1 VDLTE
6 AQGDV
11 LQNGLEYLA
20 DWSDAL
26 GEHGLVAQRL
36 PVAGQ
41 SLGAAL
47 DFGAALRWGLFEPIE
62 TYFAGDDTP
71 TSAELVDVIKGLSA
85 TFGDLQITVDAASV
99 QGGFDAGAAGDAL
112 VFDLVFQAARTVSS
126 HVSLGPRGDAMG
138 LAFAAGTTVDLD
150 VSAAMDLRFGLDLA
164 PDLESEDAFFIEV
177 NAWDMSAE
185 VAATSPLGGIVIGFY
200 DAQITAG
207 SLVLDAALDLRLSP
221 PGGVPGDRVRWQ
233 TLRDTELADLVTLT
247 PSGTSS
253 GNLTL
258 AAAPFAGFTPPSS
271 LSVSFTTSN
280 PFQPPELTFS
290 AGFDELLNFTHV
302 SSYSLLGVLNQL
314 GSWFDQARRTSVFD
328 TPLPL
333 VDGLR
338 MGNAVRLGDAISDL
352 DTGLVG
358 QLLDANDQ
366 PTFQSFQTLARDLM
380 AVLGLSESQLA
391 AAYDADA
398 NELTFHLSIEH
409 AFVDQTLPFG
419 MGLSLEPL
427 GSLSSTATANLS
439 AQASLDLV
447 FGIDLTVP
455 QAVLKARAAGPSDG
469 RLSAD
474 ADFTLQVGSRE
485 PVAVSVPRAATG
497 DNASLADLA
506 ADVNQAL
513 AVAGLA
519 QDVAAGVDGDRLT
532 LTTNG
537 LAVESV
543 IRLRAAEGDPMLS
556 EVHFR
561 DGQLA
566 TDSVTQHTFIE
577 QATVVASAGVTVADL
592 DATAS
597 FGFLGVAVTDGQ
609 GAADVSVELALKSPG
624 SGAAGGRVS
633 LSELFAGLGQRIGD
647 IAAAPVIRGSVGAT
661 LPLHVTPNILGASH
675 PANPELVLD
684 WPDVADANTLSITL
698 HDADLLLDFTTWDSS
713 AVIAA
718 LAGVASYL
726 ADAEGDSLLAQKIPG
741 LNRSLGEV
749 AGYAETFLAFVAA
762 FQDNPAAVLQ
772 ELEARLEDAFGLAPD
787 ALELSLA
794 ENNTVVRLAMTQE
807 ETWQRNLAIDLDL
820 EDLGVAGLS
829 NLIDFRGSAP
839 LAVEVG
845 TLFRLELGID
855 LADRDHPRPFL
866 YETTNLGLTARVA
879 GQDIAFST
887 TLGPMGAWINGGSL
901 LIDGDGNAATP
912 DDCVLLGLSLDDGH
926 AASDRIYLDDLRLD
940 HLDLGLSGQVHVTL
954 PLYAPTEHSYLGD
967 ITLAVTDLGDLQ
979 GTTTLNAPDLA
990 SRFGDFDLI
999 NNLGGVIDGIDFVL
1013 VGVQDV
1019 LSSRVLNQAFPM
1031 IGAQLTSAVTF
1042 VEDIRT
1048 DVIQKL
1054 RDRFGESLNSTA
1066 SVIRQALFEVVGPGG
1081 LDFLRDADEDGVI
1094 TQDDILVEFSDTD
1107 GDGSN
1112 DDQIDVAMV
1121 LGQQATLVDVP
1132 IDFDLGLP
1140 ALGLSVDGQV
1150 QLSLGFVWNLA
1161 FGVSRDDGFYLNV
1174 AAPAELALVL
1184 EARIPDLRARGNLL
1198 CFQLDVA
1205 DEDADDNP
1213 LTVDQDLDQDGK
1225 SPSVFAAMLA
1235 VDLRNPRTPEDDKLR
1250 FSDLAAGGF
1259 DLEDLIQPTIDGAAA
1274 LNLDLVVSFA
1284 GDARFPSLGAELAVV
1299 WTFSAGLEGLSGDVP
1314 SVAFQNVT
1322 LNAGQFISD
1331 FADSLLRDVKKI
1343 TDPLQPIVDF
1353 VTRPLPIAS
1362 EFGIEIT
1369 VLDIVEG
1376 LGYGD
1381 VASFVAAVGEV
1392 ITLVNRVPIVSGDLL
1407 IPLGSFDLSGTDPR
1421 AEEDLSQAEPNV
1433 TEQVN
1438 ASEAMKML
1446 PEVGTFYTDMTE
1458 DDGLAVSFP
1467 IIENPLNAFKLLL
1480 GQDVDLFLLD
1490 LPRLEVGLPFPLFK
1504 IGPIIPPI
1512 PIFVAMSGY
1521 IGAGIDLKFG
1531 YDTHGLRKFLDT
1543 RDPLDV
1549 FSGFFISDRENAD
1562 GTGKDVPEG
1571 TLTGVLNAGVE
1582 LSVVVASAGV
1592 SGGVAINLDADL
1604 SDPNGDGKIHLDEF
1618 LGNLQLGLL
1627 STFDVSGA
1635 VTAKLDVY
1643 VEILFVRYEYTL
1655 AEFTLV
1661 DFELTDA
1668 EIYVDRFTGGGG
1680 GGAAAV
1686 PASPSS
1692 RLSGPIRPLGI
1703 APGLHVDGLSLETH
1717 GDVDCFEFE
1726 LLRTDSVDVDVRHSQ
1741 ARGDIDLEVYDA
1753 VGNLLGAARTDH
1765 DREIVSLVDV
1775 PAGKYYAKVFGQRNN
1790 YLLAVEPGA
1799 TSLTRV
1805 IYVNPA
1811 GKEDRSDSYYTTMP
1825 GNDQWSGL
1833 LHRRPKAT
1841 LQSVLDSYE
1850 LGPND
1855 LIVLDTGSHA
1865 AGAVITAADQGATYV
1880 GTLAGSSITGIRLD
1894 DSDGNLFDSLR
1905 FAGAGIGLHVMAGSA
1920 DNVVRRG
1927 TFAGVEVGVQI
1938 DSPLPNLVEHNR
1950 FLPQI
1955 PDDDVASEIGVSL
1968 ASGATATVR
1977 DNNIAGRVTGI
1988 YSDSR
1993 VALVYGNA
2001 IHGNAVGMSS
2011 RSGILGP
2018 DNPPPVGGT
2027 GGLAMNDLYDNG
2039 IGILVPPDASGVWV
2053 RFNHVYN
2060 NRDAGIEQW
2069 GDTSV
2074 IVAND
2079 VHHNPIGIRGVQRI
2093 GPDQWG
2099 SDLHNLVHHN
2109 GVGILAEAGTEVRY
2123 NRVFENVSG
2132 VQVEDD
2138 TFVHHNLIY
2147 RNTGH
2152 GILVE
2157 AARQVRLINNTIY
2170 APQGDGVHL
2179 TDFADDVTIRN
2190 NILYA
2195 ESGYA
2200 LYVAADSQF
2209 GYTSDYNN
2217 LYATGGGRVAFQG
2230 KDFADVYDWQ
2240 VEAESDLHSLGRT
2253 VLAPTLDDPQFI
2265 DLDADD
2271 YRLRPGSTSID
2282 AGHPAAEFHLEP
2294 APAGGRINLGAYGN
2308 TPLASASAPSWLRI
2322 SAPNFYADLVP
2333 SLTYEIR
2340 WETYNVPNTDSLAV
2354 VLLRSDG
2361 TELAGVTSTVVS
2373 AGSVTWSP
2381 GQFVSGDPDLRY
2393 RIELRTAGT
2402 TALTA
2407 RSREPFSVP
2416 AVVPD
2421 QAQTFFVNDRNS
2433 SDDEYTTAVGNNRN
2447 TGTTAG
2453 DPKEVIRP
2461 LVLSYALGAGDLVQ
2475 VDTGTYIH
2483 AVNLN
2488 LSGSFQA
2495 ADPRMNA
2502 VERTRIVGPTDPNR
2516 LALVDRANPHPGAK
2530 TIDISASPE
2539 MALKNVTLVGAYT
2552 GLHVRDAS
2560 DRFVGERLTI
2570 ATHTADGLDL
2580 EGHSN
2585 GATLDELVVHDN
2597 GGHGIFVESLLDW
2610 ITHSEV
2616 YDNGQIGIALRNV
2629 GAAIVETSRVYGNRT
2644 GIDILN
2650 PGSQQAVIGQADL
2663 DQQRGNLVYQND
2675 EDGIYASGRVLV
2687 AGNTVA
2693 ENGRFG
2699 IQLNDGADALRNVV
2713 RQHTSGIWG
2722 LGSESDI
2729 LENRSY
2735 ANRDTGIAASFASR
2749 VERNVTYSNGV
2760 HGIHVDGFT
2769 GVIEHNVVYD
2779 TGLHSIVVQG
2789 PGAGAALVN
2798 NTVYEPCAD
2807 NRFEPPPNQT
2817 VIEIPWEWQILIER
2831 FPDPLGGQPG
2841 GLFPVTLS
2849 GIAEIRFGEPVGEM
2863 TGETFDLG
2871 SGGDSHTPTAEP
2883 VPPGQQWLI
2892 PTELVALD
2900 LRSAFVPGLGEVWAM
2915 RQPLHPSVGSLMIE
2929 AIDMGFEE
2937 PILVGRSSLNLN
2949 LDFFLPQDEQLLF
2962 SIQAMMT
2969 GMEFGVSAGLGSY
2982 DVLQMAV
2989 PLVSEPGAIP
2999 VGLMSPLL
3007 PEDPW
3012 GRWFL
3017 EEGSQGPSPQD
3028 RGQYCASAGI
3038 HVLNHSEYVRMR
3050 NNAVFVE
3057 GGQDLALHDVAH
3069 VVIVAADSTAG
3080 WDSDFN
3086 LLSTRYGAIGSW
3098 ADTSYGTLTDWQHAS
3113 RDDLRS
3119 IDTDPDEVWVDP
3131 DGDDNRLGF
3140 VSAGLSDGRDDNLHL
3155 KSRYKQV
3162 LTGALAP
3169 AEQTAAVS
3177 PGLPVMQTVFWGADP
3192 KDLSPAVDGGD
3203 PSDAYGQ
3210 EQDENGQI
3218 INLGAYGNTDQASR
3232 SEPDYI
3238 HLVDP
3243 LGREE
3248 LVGGRTYRIQ
3258 WRSRLPA
3265 QPAVNLVI
3273 ELRHGDKDGTLQLTI
3288 DGNVPDNGSYL
3299 WTVPGAGIPQ
3309 ADDYVIVIR
3318 WPGDPTDPNDDLV
3331 GEPRRQLTVAADGVD
3346 PDDTRPPVVREATPR
3361 VVHHGRTTND
3371 AAISRLSLEF
3381 SENLDAAAAG
3391 DSASYALVEAGSDG
3405 IFDTADDVAH
3415 ALTPTYAAGATDGDP
3430 SHVDLDLG
3438 GSLSPGSYRLT
3449 IHAAAICDLA
3459 GLPLDGDDDGASGG
3473 DYLRPFTVDRT
3484 VPTVQISGLS
3494 SDLQNG
3500 GVGSVTMV
3508 FSEAVQGF
3516 GLADLRLTRNGG
3528 SNLLTGRQS
3537 LASEDLI
3544 TWTLAG
3550 LDEITAAEGT
3560 YALELVPADA
3570 GIVDL
3575 AGNPLAAGAADGWAT
3590 DTTPP
3595 TVQIEP
3601 VTPDPRGVAV
3611 AEIALVFSEPVACVH
3626 WTDLVLRRD
3635 GGANLLTAANGLDSP
3650 DGIRWTLTGLAA
3662 LTAAE
3667 GRYALTLAAAD
3678 SDITDLA
3685 GNALSGDALE
3695 VWQLDASPPQAQIV
3709 PVLPDPRNSA
3719 VQAIRIE
3726 FSEPITGLDV
3736 ADLQLTLDDG
3746 PNRLTGAEPLTT
3758 LNSMSWLLGGLTG
3771 LTEEEGVYRLTLV
3784 ATETGI
3790 QDQVGNL
3797 FALEVWQTWTV
3808 DQTQPTAAIVPVVP
3822 DPRTLGVGRLTLGF
3836 SEPVVGFDLSDL
3848 TLTRDGG
3855 ENLLT
3860 ADQILTS
3867 SDGITW
3873 TLDNL
3878 QPLTSVSGDYVLRL
3892 TAAGSGIADRAGNPL
3907 AADQLETWHQDLL
3920 PPRVARWETI
3930 VNPLSQ
3936 QVTAIEVVFSEPVT
3950 GLDLANFWL
3959 FRNSQPITLVGTA
3972 SLSSTDQ
3979 TTWTLDD
3986 LADLTYAAGQY
3997 GLELRSLAAAIYDL
4011 SGNSLPSGGTA
4022 WWRMGNVWHNHASRW
4037 DVNGQNG
4044 VTPLDVLI
4052 IINYINAHPNDSS
4065 LPQPPP
4071 LPPPYYDVS
4080 NDEEVTPLD
4089 VLLVINYINSHI
4101 FGASAGE
4108 MPAAS
4113 SLTVEFEPEPTTFNL
4128 LPPPAAEASELVV
4141 GKARDAWFSAP
4152 ARSRSAEPTWPP
4164 FATPRLELSRDCV
4177 KPRRAV
4183 APPFWDAQAL
4193 SELDAVF
4200 AEWDQRFTPR
4210 R

>member
-1 VDLTE
+1 
-6 AQGDV
+6 
-11 LQNGLEYLA
+11 
-20 DWSDAL
+20 
-26 GEHGLVAQRL
+26 
-36 PVAGQ
+36 
-41 SLGAAL
+41 
-47 DFGAALRWGLFEPIE
+47 
-62 TYFAGDDTP
+62 
-71 TSAELVDVIKGLSA
+71 
-85 TFGDLQITVDAASV
+85 
-99 QGGFDAGAAGDAL
+99 
-112 VFDLVFQAARTVSS
+112 
-126 HVSLGPRGDAMG
+126 M
-138 LAFAAGTTVDLD
+138 
-150 VSAAMDLRFGLDLA
+150 
-164 PDLESEDAFFIEV
+164 
-177 NAWDMSAE
+177 
-185 VAATSPLGGIVIGFY
+185 
-200 DAQITAG
+200 
-207 SLVLDAALDLRLSP
+207 
-221 PGGVPGDRVRWQ
+221 
-233 TLRDTELADLVTLT
+233 
-247 PSGTSS
+247 
-253 GNLTL
+253 
-258 AAAPFAGFTPPSS
+258 
-271 LSVSFTTSN
+271 
-280 PFQPPELTFS
+280 
-290 AGFDELLNFTHV
+290 
-302 SSYSLLGVLNQL
+302 
-314 GSWFDQARRTSVFD
+314 
-328 TPLPL
+328 
-333 VDGLR
+333 
-338 MGNAVRLGDAISDL
+338 
-352 DTGLVG
+352 
-358 QLLDANDQ
+358 
-366 PTFQSFQTLARDLM
+366 
-380 AVLGLSESQLA
+380 
-391 AAYDADA
+391 
-398 NELTFHLSIEH
+398 
-409 AFVDQTLPFG
+409 
-419 MGLSLEPL
+419 
-427 GSLSSTATANLS
+427 
-439 AQASLDLV
+439 
-447 FGIDLTVP
+447 
-455 QAVLKARAAGPSDG
+455 
-469 RLSAD
+469 
-474 ADFTLQVGSRE
+474 
-485 PVAVSVPRAATG
+485 
-497 DNASLADLA
+497 
-506 ADVNQAL
+506 
-513 AVAGLA
+513 
-519 QDVAAGVDGDRLT
+519 
-532 LTTNG
+532 
-537 LAVESV
+537 
-543 IRLRAAEGDPMLS
+543 
-556 EVHFR
+556 
-561 DGQLA
+561 
-566 TDSVTQHTFIE
+566 
-577 QATVVASAGVTVADL
+577 
-592 DATAS
+592 
-597 FGFLGVAVTDGQ
+597 
-609 GAADVSVELALKSPG
+609 
-624 SGAAGGRVS
+624 
-633 LSELFAGLGQRIGD
+633 
-647 IAAAPVIRGSVGAT
+647 
-661 LPLHVTPNILGASH
+661 
-675 PANPELVLD
+675 
-684 WPDVADANTLSITL
+684 
-698 HDADLLLDFTTWDSS
+698 
-713 AVIAA
+713 IAA

-749 AGYAETFLAFVAA
+749 AGYAEKFLAFVAA
-762 FQDNPAAVLQ
+762 FQDNPAVVLQ
-772 ELEARLEDAFGLAPD
+772 ELEARLEDAFGLDPD

-807 ETWQRNLAIDLDL
+807 ETWQRKLAIDLDL
-820 EDLGVAGLS
+820 QDLGVAGLS

-839 LAVEVG
+839 LAVELG
-845 TLFRLELGID
+845 TRFRLELGLD

-866 YETTNLGLTARVA
+866 YETTCLGLTARVA

-887 TLGPMGAWINGGSL
+887 TLGPMGAWISGGSL
-901 LIDGDGNAATP
+901 RIDGDGNAATP

-926 AASDRIYLDDLRLD
+926 AASDRIYLADLRLD
-940 HLDLGLSGQVHVTL
+940 HLDLGLSGQVRLTL
-954 PLYAPTEHSYLGD
+954 PLYAPTERSYLGE
-967 ITLAVTDLGDLQ
+967 ITLAVTDLGDLE

-990 SRFGDFDLI
+990 DRFGDFDLI

-1019 LSSRVLNQAFPM
+1019 LSSRVLNQAFPLV
-1031 IGAQLTSAVTF
+1031 GAQLASAVTL
-1042 VEDIRT
+1042 VDDIRT

-1081 LDFLRDADEDGVI
+1081 LDFLRDADEDGFI

-1112 DDQIDVAMV
+1112 DDQLDVALV
-1121 LGQQATLVDVP
+1121 LGRQATLVDVP

-1213 LTVDQDLDQDGK
+1213 LTVDLDLDQDGK
-1225 SPSVFAAMLA
+1225 SPSVFAAAIA
-1235 VDLRNPRTPEDDKLR
+1235 VDLRNPRTPEDDRLR

-1259 DLEDLIQPTIDGAAA
+1259 DLEDLIQPTIEGAAA

-1284 GDARFPSLGAELAVV
+1284 GDARFPSLGAELAVG
-1299 WTFSAGLEGLSGDVP
+1299 WTFSAGLEGLAGDVP
-1314 SVAFQNVT
+1314 NVAFQNVT

-1331 FADSLLRDVKKI
+1331 FADSLLRDVKRI

-1353 VTRPLPIAS
+1353 VTQPLPIAS

-1438 ASEAMKML
+1438 ASEAMQAL
-1446 PEVGTFYTDMTE
+1446 PQVGAFYADMTK

-1592 SGGVAINLDADL
+1592 SGGVAINLYADL

-1643 VEILFVRYEYTL
+1643 VEILLVRYEYTL

-1668 EIYVDRFTGGGG
+1668 EIYVDRFTGGG
-1680 GGAAAV
+1680 AAGS

-1692 RLSGPIRPLGI
+1692 GLCGPIRPLGI

-1726 LLRTDSVDVDVRHSQ
+1726 LLRTDSVEVDVRHSR

-1753 VGNLLGAARTDH
+1753 VGNLLGASRTDR

-1805 IYVNPA
+1805 FYVNPA

-1825 GNDQWSGL
+1825 GNDLWSGL
-1833 LHRRPKAT
+1833 LPRRPKAT
-1841 LQSVLDSYE
+1841 LQSVLDTYD

-1865 AGAVITAADQGATYV
+1865 AGAVLTAADQEATYV
-1880 GTLAGSSITGIRLD
+1880 GTLAGSSITGIQLD

-1905 FAGAGIGLHVMAGSA
+1905 FAGAGIGLHIAAGSA
-1920 DNVVRRG
+1920 GNIVRRG
-1927 TFAGVEVGVQI
+1927 TFAGVEVGVTI
-1938 DSPLPNLVEHNR
+1938 DSSLPNLVEHNR

-1977 DNNIAGRVTGI
+1977 DNDIAGRVSGI
-1988 YSDSR
+1988 ASDSR

-2011 RSGILGP
+2011 RRGILGP
-2018 DNPPPVGGT
+2018 DNPPPVGAA
-2027 GGLAMNDLYDNG
+2027 GGLAMNDVYDNG

-2060 NRDAGIEQW
+2060 NRDVGIEQQ
-2069 GDTSV
+2069 GDGSV

-2099 SDLHNLVHHN
+2099 ADLHNLVHHN
-2109 GVGILAEAGTEVRY
+2109 GVGILAEPGAEVRY

-2132 VQVEDD
+2132 IQVADD

-2157 AARQVRLINNTIY
+2157 AARQVRLVQNTVY

-2179 TDFADDVTIRN
+2179 TDFADEVTIQN

-2230 KDFADVYDWQ
+2230 KDFHDVYDWQ
-2240 VEAESDLHSLGRT
+2240 VETESDLHSLGRT

-2265 DLDADD
+2265 DLDNDD

-2282 AGHPAAEFHLEP
+2282 AGHPAAEFHGEP

-2308 TPLASASAPSWLRI
+2308 TPLAAASAPSWLRI

-2333 SLTYEIR
+2333 SLPYEIR
-2340 WETYNVPNTDSLAV
+2340 WETYQVPGTDSLAV

-2361 TELAGVTSTVVS
+2361 TELAEVSSTVVS

-2393 RIELRTAGT
+2393 RIELRTSGA

-2421 QAQTFFVNDRNS
+2421 QARTFFVNDRHT
-2433 SDDEYTTAVGNNRN
+2433 SDDEFTTAVGNNRN

-2475 VDTGTYIH
+2475 LDTGTYIH

-2495 ADPRMNA
+2495 ADPRMNT
-2502 VERTRIVGPTDPNR
+2502 VQRTWIVGPTDPHR
-2516 LALVDRANPHPGAK
+2516 TALVDRANPHPGAK
-2530 TIDISASPE
+2530 TIDISDSPE

-2560 DRFVGERLTI
+2560 DHFVGERLTI
-2570 ATHTADGLDL
+2570 ASHTADGLDL
-2580 EGHSN
+2580 EAHSD

-2610 ITHSEV
+2610 IRHSEV

-2629 GAAIVETSRVYGNRT
+2629 GAASVETNRVYGNRT
-2644 GIDILN
+2644 GIDMLN
-2650 PGSQQAVIGQADL
+2650 PGLQQAVIGQADL

-2699 IQLNDGADALRNVV
+2699 IYLNDGADALRNVV

-2722 LGSESDI
+2722 LGSESEI

-2735 ANRDTGIAASFASR
+2735 ANRDTGIAASSASR

-2760 HGIHVDGFT
+2760 HGIHVDEFT

-2779 TGLHSIVVQG
+2779 TGLHSIVVEG
-2789 PGAGAALVN
+2789 PGAGAALVS

-2807 NRFEPPPNQT
+2807 NQFEPPPGQT

-2831 FPDPLGGQPG
+2831 FPGLPG
-2841 GLFPVTLS
+2841 GPPAGAFAVALRGT
-2849 GIAEIRFGEPVGEM
+2849 AQMRFGEPVGET

-2871 SGGDSHTPTAEP
+2871 PGGDPHTPTAEP
-2883 VPPGQQWLI
+2883 VPPGQLWRI

-2915 RQPLHPSVGSLMIE
+2915 LQPSHPSVGGLTIE
-2929 AIDMGFEE
+2929 AIDQGFEE
-2937 PILVGRSSLNLN
+2937 PILVGRSSLALN
-2949 LDFFLPQDEQLLF
+2949 IDFFLPQDEQLLF

-2969 GMEFGVSAGLGSY
+2969 GMEFGDSAGLGPY

-2989 PLVSEPGAIP
+2989 PLQSEPGAIP
-2999 VGLMSPLL
+2999 VGLLSPLL

-3012 GRWFL
+3012 GRWLL
-3017 EEGSQGPSPQD
+3017 EEGRQGPPPQD

-3038 HVLNHSEYVRMR
+3038 YILNHSEYVRLR

-3057 GGQDLALHDVAH
+3057 GGQDLALHDLAH

-3098 ADTSYGTLTDWQHAS
+3098 ADTSQGTLTEWQHAS

-3119 IDTDPDEVWVDP
+3119 IDSDPEQVWVDP

-3140 VSAGLSDGRDDNLHL
+3140 VSVGGSDGRDDNLHL
-3155 KSRYKQV
+3155 KSRYKHV

-3169 AEQTAAVS
+3169 AEQTAAVP
-3177 PGLPVMQTVFWGADP
+3177 PGLPAMQTVFWGADAR
-3192 KDLSPAVDGGD
+3192 DLSPAVDWGD
-3203 PSDAYGQ
+3203 PRDAYGQ

-3232 SEPDYI
+3232 SEPAYI

-3248 LVGGRTYRIQ
+3248 LVGGRSYRIQ

-3273 ELRHGDKDGTLQLTI
+3273 ELRHGDQDGMLQLTV

-3299 WTVPGAGIPQ
+3299 WTVPAAGIPQ

-3331 GEPRRQLTVAADGVD
+3331 GEPRRQLTVAADGIA
-3346 PDDTRPPVVREATPR
+3346 PDDTRPPVVCETTPR
-3361 VVHHGRTTND
+3361 VVHHERSTND
-3371 AAISRLSLEF
+3371 DTISRLSLAF

-3391 DSASYALVEAGSDG
+3391 DAASYTLVEAGPDG
-3405 IFDTADDVAH
+3405 SFDTVDDVAVG
-3415 ALTPTYAAGATDGDP
+3415 LTPTYTAGATDGET
-3430 SHVDLDLG
+3430 SHVDLDLD
-3438 GSLSPGSYRLT
+3438 GSLTPGSYRLT
-3449 IHAAAICDLA
+3449 VYAAAIGDRA

-3473 DYLRPFTVDRT
+3473 DYLRQFTVDRT

-3500 GVGSVTMV
+3500 GVGSVTIV
-3508 FSEAVQGF
+3508 FSEAVQRF

-3537 LASEDLI
+3537 LASEDRI
-3544 TWTLAG
+3544 TWTLAD
-3550 LDEITAAEGT
+3550 LDEITASQGA
-3560 YALELVPADA
+3560 YALGLAPVDT

-3575 AGNPLAAGAADGWAT
+3575 AGNPLAAGAADGWTT

-3595 TVQIEP
+3595 TVRIEP
-3601 VTPDPRGVAV
+3601 VTPDPRGGPV
-3611 AEIALVFSEPVACVH
+3611 AEIALVFSEPVVCLD
-3626 WTDLVLRRD
+3626 WTDLALRRD

-3650 DGIRWTLTGLAA
+3650 DGVRWTLTGLAA
-3662 LTAAE
+3662 LTAGE

-3678 SDITDLA
+3678 SEITDRA
-3685 GNALSGDALE
+3685 GNALSGDPLE
-3695 VWQLDASPPQAQIV
+3695 VWQLDAAPPAAQIV
-3709 PVLPDPRNSA
+3709 PVLPDPRKDA

-3726 FSEPITGLDV
+3726 FSEPITGLDL

-3758 LNSMSWLLGGLTG
+3758 LNNMSWLLGGLTG
-3771 LTEEEGVYRLTLV
+3771 LTGEEGVYRLTL
-3784 ATETGI
+3784 AAADTGI

-3797 FALEVWQTWTV
+3797 FALEAWQTWTV
-3808 DQTQPTAAIVPVVP
+3808 DQTPPVAAVVPVVP
-3822 DPRTLGVGRLTLGF
+3822 DPRTRGVDRLTLEF

-3860 ADQILTS
+3860 ADQILAS
-3867 SDGITW
+3867 ADGLTW
-3873 TLDNL
+3873 NLDNL

-3907 AADQLETWHQDLL
+3907 AADQVETWRQDLL
-3920 PPRVARWETI
+3920 PPRVARWEI
-3930 VNPLSQ
+3930 MVNPLSQ
-3936 QVTAIEVVFSEPVT
+3936 QVTAVEIVFTEPVT

-3959 FRNSQPITLVGTA
+3959 FCNSQPITLAGTA
-3972 SLSSTDQ
+3972 SLSSTNS
-3979 TTWTLDD
+3979 TVWTLGD
-3986 LADLTYAAGQY
+3986 LAGLTYAAGQY
-3997 GLELRSLAAAIYDL
+3997 GLELRSQAAAVYDL
-4011 SGNSLPSGGTA
+4011 SGNSLPSGGTTS
-4022 WWRMGNVWHNHASRW
+4022 WQMGNVWHNHASRW
-4037 DVNGQNG
+4037 DVNGQEG

-4052 IINYINAHPNDSS
+4052 IINYINAHPGDFS
-4065 LPQPPP
+4065 LPLPPP

-4080 NDEEVTPLD
+4080 NDEQVTPLD
-4089 VLLVINYINSHI
+4089 VLWVINYINSHI

-4113 SLTVEFEPEPTTFNL
+4113 RLTVEFEPERAATTLAL
-4128 LPPPAAEASELVV
+4128 LPPPAAEAGELVV
-4141 GKARDAWFSAP
+4141 GQARDTWFAASGRSP
-4152 ARSRSAEPTWPP
+4152 ASEPTWPP
-4164 FATPRLELSRDCV
+4164 SATPRLERSRDGV

-4183 APPFWDAQAL
+4183 ASTFCDAPAL

-4200 AEWDQRFTPR
+4200 AEWDEQFTPR